1 MNTDNNFF
9 VEYLLIPTA
18 HAQSAP
24 ASVIEFVGRIN
35 EFFLNPLIVL
45 MFTIAL
51 VTFIW
56 GMFSFF
62 GRKDNT
68 EELEKGKRHILW
80 GIIGMAIMVSVFGLM
95 TFITSTTSGGIVNP
109 SSDGDVSGLFI
120 N

>member
-1 MNTDNNFF
+1 MIHQFI
-9 VEYLLIPTA
+9 VEYILIPTV

-24 ASVIEFVGRIN
+24 ASVLEFVGRIN
-35 EFFLNPLIVL
+35 KYLLNPIIVL

-68 EELEKGKRHILW
+68 DEIEKGKRHMLW
-80 GIIGMAIMVSVFGLM
+80 GIIGMAIMVSVFGIM
-95 TFITSTTSGGIVNP
+95 NFISSTTIGETTNP
-109 SSDGDVSGLFI
+109 SSSGDVSSLF